1 MADALTHH
9 FYGGQR
15 SKRSNVTWE
24 SLITLSVE
32 RFSRSC
38 FLNFVTT
45 TAEQRSRKN
54 IVLTPLPVRVKP
66 PYSAAA
72 F

>member
-9 FYGGQR
+9 FYVGQR

-24 SLITLSVE
+24 SLITLSVK
-32 RFSRSC
+32 RFSRNW

-45 TAEQRSRKN
+45 RQLFKQLLHGANRGAS
-54 IVLTPLPVRVKP
+54 VRFDQ
-66 PYSAAA
+66 SQ
-72 F
+72 FE